1 MGATLKCE
9 KKKSPVNHR
18 FTGLFLRR
26 FRMGLRSPSPLSQLC
41 GERTTTRVV
50 GKSPLNTKNS
60 QPELRILRLVSVY
73 NCPKKYKIES
83 QNGKYF

>member
-26 FRMGLRSPSPLSQLC
+26 FRMGLNQRQPIKKGEIYSRFFSSLPAPVPLYLLRVALKLYESERPMLC
-41 GERTTTRVV
+41 V
-50 GKSPLNTKNS
+50 
-60 QPELRILRLVSVY
+60 
-73 NCPKKYKIES
+73 
-83 QNGKYF
+83 